1 MIEETLLKSNFIGRD
16 GFRWWIGQIPPG
28 ESLGAQNKGEGWGNR
43 FKVRILGYHPYSKA
57 DLPDEDLPWAGCLL
71 PATSGTGAS
80 NLAQSVKYRP
90 GDVVVGF
97 FMDGDN
103 AQIPMIMGAFGRT
116 GQVPQLAASD
126 TAFVPFTGYTSN
138 IPEPNGTLVPDE
150 SNEQNSDSQ
159 PTPRSLSSEQTEKIN
174 SSGNS
179 EKTEIPASK
188 ADGQVISPANAC
200 DDNFMDEVTSVLE
213 NFLGSVPG
221 INGGILGEASDF
233 LNDVNAVAKKI
244 QRLANNPISTMMD
257 SLYREL
263 IPLLQTGLDGLF
275 NATFQ
280 KFLGPLGKLPAIG
293 KAIDAVKAMVPPIF
307 DIQEQ
312 LGCLPGKI
320 IGGLTDTIK
329 GMLEDALTNI
339 VNFGTCVAE
348 QFAGDLLNKVMDQ
361 IIDGMSGVMKGIEPI
376 LEFVNVDI
384 REILSSTS
392 DMIASAAGFF
402 DCNQEKGKCTG
413 RVRKWTLGYGA
424 DGSFDLQKTFDN
436 VMDQINVQNALS
448 LLNINLPSVP
458 DIGGLTST
466 LSGLGIDLPSLGVNI
481 NDFANNLPGLQ
492 STLSGLGVNLPELGV
507 NINDFAGVV
516 TNSPFTKPNCA
527 TPVTCGGP
535 TVKIF
540 GGDGIGGAGRA
551 IFGGIVQNTP
561 NLSDLSSNVVKTAS
575 IIGVELTDP
584 GSNYFY
590 KEPLIS
596 FSDSCGLGYGAV
608 GKAIVDFETGEI
620 KNIVMISE
628 GENYPVTFGTPPTPE
643 DETEPGDPENPSGP
657 PGPIDTEIPVGII
670 DIEIE
675 VPGEDVPDDVD
686 IIIDPPTGPTDEPI
700 FDVRIENG
708 RIISVTPINIIQVN
722 TLPTLRVLG
731 GTGAILRP
739 IIGRI
744 PESKPGQKVIQV
756 IDCVYSKNSGLVGYV
771 NGKPYYG
778 PFHEHPLKGVKMVG
792 AVHTNEPHEIIYD
805 TLEESLKKSSSKTT
819 TTSQSSISTPP
830 PSPSPSTSS
839 TPPPSPPPSTPPS
852 SSGGYGGGY

>member
-28 ESLGAQNKGEGWGNR
+28 ESLGSQNKGEGWGNR
-43 FKVRILGYHPYSKA
+43 FKVRILGYHPYSKD

-71 PATSGTGAS
+71 PATSGTGSS

-116 GQVPQLAASD
+116 GQVPQQAASG
-126 TAFVPFTGYTSN
+126 AFVPFTGYTSN
-138 IPEPNGTLVPDE
+138 IPEPNGTLVQDE

-159 PTPRSLSSEQTEKIN
+159 PTPRSISGEQTEKIN

-179 EKTEIPASK
+179 GKTEIPASK

-244 QRLANNPISTMMD
+244 QRLANNPVSTMMD
-257 SLYREL
+257 SLYREF
-263 IPLLQTGLDGLF
+263 IPLMRGGL
-275 NATFQ
+275 NALYESVKNSKGT
-280 KFLGPLGKLPAIG
+280 LAAIA
-293 KAIDAVKAMVPPIF
+293 AIKAMVPPMVA
-307 DIQEQ
+307 IQDQ
-312 LGCLPGKI
+312 LACLTGKI

-329 GMLEDALTNI
+329 GMIEDALINI

-348 QFAGDLLNKVMDQ
+348 QFAGDLLNKIMDQ
-361 IIDGMSGVMKGIEPI
+361 IVDGMSGVLKGIEPI
-376 LEFVNVDI
+376 LKFINVDV

-392 DMIASAAGFF
+392 DMIAAAAGFF

-481 NDFANNLPGLQ
+481 DDFANNLPGLQ

-507 NINDFAGVV
+507 NIDNFAGVV
-516 TNSPFTKPNCA
+516 TNSPFTKPDCA
-527 TPVTCGGP
+527 TPSACGGP

-540 GGDGIGGAGRA
+540 DGDGIGGAGRA
-551 IFGGIVQNTP
+551 ILGGIVQNTP

-608 GKAIVDFETGEI
+608 GKAIVNFETGEI

-628 GENYPVTFGTPPTPE
+628 GENYPAASGTIIPE
-643 DETEPGDPENPSGP
+643 DETEIDPNDPGPEDPT
-657 PGPIDTEIPVGII
+657 GPIDPGIPVGIV

-675 VPGEDVPDDVD
+675 DPGNDVPEEPE
-686 IIIDPPTGPTDEPI
+686 IIIDPGIDPPPGELGEPILGEPI
-700 FDVRIENG
+700 FDVRVEDG
-708 RIISVTPINIIQVN
+708 RIISVKPINIIQVN
-722 TLPTLRVLG
+722 TLPTLRVSG

-739 IIGRI
+739 VIGRI

-756 IDCVYSKNSGLVGYV
+756 IDCI
-771 NGKPYYG
+771 
-778 PFHEHPLKGVKMVG
+778 
-792 AVHTNEPHEIIYD
+792 T
-805 TLEESLKKSSSKTT
+805 
-819 TTSQSSISTPP
+819 
-830 PSPSPSTSS
+830 
-839 TPPPSPPPSTPPS
+839 
-852 SSGGYGGGY
+852 

>member
-1 MIEETLLKSNFIGRD
+1 MIEESLLKSNFIGRD
-16 GFRWWIGQIPPG
+16 GFRWWIGQISPG
-28 ESLGAQNKGEGWGNR
+28 ESLGTQNKGEGWGNR
-43 FKVRILGYHPYSKA
+43 FKVRILGYHPYSKT

-80 NLAQSVKYRP
+80 NFAQSVKYRP

-116 GQVPQLAASD
+116 SQVPQQAASD
-126 TAFVPFTGYTSN
+126 TAFVPFTGYTSK
-138 IPEPNGTLVPDE
+138 IDFPNGTLVPDE

-159 PTPRSLSSEQTEKIN
+159 PTPRSLSSEQTAKIN

-179 EKTEIPASK
+179 GKTEIPASK

-221 INGGILGEASDF
+221 IDGGILGEASDF

-244 QRLANNPISTMMD
+244 QRLANNPVSSMMD

-263 IPLLQTGLDGLF
+263 IPLLQTGLDALF
-275 NATFQ
+275 NSVFNQ
-280 KFLGPLGKLPAIG
+280 FLKPLGELPAIG
-293 KAIDAVKAMVPPIF
+293 KAVDAVKAMVPPIF
-307 DIQEQ
+307 KIQEQ

-320 IGGLTDTIK
+320 ISGLGDTIK
-329 GMLEDALTNI
+329 GMIEDALINI

-348 QFAGDLLNKVMDQ
+348 EFAGNLLNKITDQ
-361 IIDGMSGVMKGIEPI
+361 ISDGMSEVLKGIEPI
-376 LEFVNVDI
+376 LKFVSVDI
-384 REILSSTS
+384 REILSASA

-448 LLNINLPSVP
+448 LLNIDVP
-458 DIGGLTST
+458 Q
-466 LSGLGIDLPSLGVNI
+466 GVNS
-481 NDFANNLPGLQ
+481 A
-492 STLSGLGVNLPELGV
+492 
-507 NINDFAGVV
+507 
-516 TNSPFTKPNCA
+516 FTKPDCA

-551 IFGGIVQNTP
+551 ILGGIVENTP
-561 NLSDLSSNVVKTAS
+561 NLSDLSSNVVRTAS
-575 IIGVELTDP
+575 IVGVELTDP
-584 GSNYFY
+584 GSGYFY

-596 FSDSCGLGYGAV
+596 FSDSCKLGYGAV
-608 GKAIVDFETGEI
+608 GKAIVNFETGEI
-620 KNIVMISE
+620 ENVVMISE
-628 GENYPVTFGTPPTPE
+628 GENYPVASGTIPD
-643 DETEPGDPENPSGP
+643 DETETDPNNPGGP
-657 PGPIDTEIPVGII
+657 TGPIDIGEPIGII
-670 DIEIE
+670 DIIIDDPGDK
-675 VPGEDVPDDVD
+675 VPGDVE
-686 IIIDPPTGPTDEPI
+686 IIIDPPIDIGEPI
-700 FDVRIENG
+700 FDVVVEDG
-708 RIISVTPINIIQVN
+708 RIISVTSINIIQVN
-722 TLPTLRVLG
+722 TLPTLRVSG

-756 IDCVYSKNSGLVGYV
+756 IDCI
-771 NGKPYYG
+771 
-778 PFHEHPLKGVKMVG
+778 
-792 AVHTNEPHEIIYD
+792 T
-805 TLEESLKKSSSKTT
+805 
-819 TTSQSSISTPP
+819 
-830 PSPSPSTSS
+830 
-839 TPPPSPPPSTPPS
+839 
-852 SSGGYGGGY
+852 